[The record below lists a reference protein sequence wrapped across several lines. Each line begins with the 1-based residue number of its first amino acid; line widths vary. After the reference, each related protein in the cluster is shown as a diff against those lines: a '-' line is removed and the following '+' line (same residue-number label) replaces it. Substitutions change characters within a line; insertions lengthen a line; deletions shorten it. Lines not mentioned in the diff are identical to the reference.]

1 MTDHVKVVIGGTAE
15 DMGRRFI
22 ARWKQVEAGDQAP
35 AEPVLIFK
43 DLKTFKNV
51 ISDQRV
57 ALLEA
62 LFKSGSA
69 RSIRALAKTLDRDY
83 RRVHDDVR
91 ALIDAGLIRQEDM
104 TLWPAVREVR
114 LSLSFAPED
123 GADRRAS

>member
-1 MTDHVKVVIGGTAE
+1 MDHIKVVIGGSAE
-15 DMGRRFI
+15 DMGHRFI
-22 ARWKQVEAGDQAP
+22 ERWKQAEAGDLTP

-91 ALIDAGLIRQEDM
+91 VLIDAGLIRQEDM

-114 LSLSFAPED
+114 LSLSFASED
-123 GADRRAS
+123 SGDRRAS

>member
-1 MTDHVKVVIGGTAE
+1 MTDEVKIVIGGSAE
-15 DMGRRFI
+15 HMGRRFI
-22 ARWKQVEAGDQAP
+22 ERWKQAEAGDLTP

-43 DLKTFKNV
+43 DLKTFKSV

-69 RSIRALAKTLDRDY
+69 RSIRALAKSLDRDY

-91 ALIDAGLIRQEDM
+91 TLIDAGLIRQEDM
-104 TLWPAVREVR
+104 TLWPAVKEVR
-114 LSLSFAPED
+114 LSLSFAPSD
-123 GADRRAS
+123 GADRKVS

>member
-1 MTDHVKVVIGGTAE
+1 MTDHVKIVIGGSAE
-15 DMGRRFI
+15 DLGRRFI
-22 ARWKQVEAGDQAP
+22 ERWKQVEAGDLTP

-43 DLKTFKNV
+43 DLKTFKSV

-104 TLWPAVREVR
+104 TLWPAVKEVR

-123 GADRRAS
+123 GADGRAS

>member
-1 MTDHVKVVIGGTAE
+1 MTDHVKIGIGGSAE

-22 ARWKQVEAGDQAP
+22 ERWKQVEAGDLTP

-43 DLKTFKNV
+43 DLKTFKSV

-104 TLWPAVREVR
+104 TLWPAVKEVR